1 LIGIETF
8 WRILKILMFA
18 QFLRLLVKDLNCAGS
33 KADLIGLDGSFT
45 DGSVGL
51 SL

>member
-1 LIGIETF
+1 M
-8 WRILKILMFA
+8 RILKILMFA
-18 QFLRLLVKDLNCAGS
+18 QFLRLIMKDLNCAGP
-33 KADLIGLDGSFT
+33 KADLIGLVEGFT